1 MKGSPAGNW
10 AAPLLLRNAP
20 LRIDAGGA
28 IAYSLKMNTKA
39 LVRVL
44 YANVPG
50 LAAAR
55 FALGDFLS
63 PYASKPEYVGARL
76 IRPGLIVDIGANR
89 GQSIEAFKRLSPGS
103 TIVAFEPVP
112 KAAAR
117 LAAKYK
123 SDPAITVHDCALGE
137 RAGTITLFVPRYGR
151 WECDAVAA
159 TSYAEA
165 TAMFHNPAR
174 IALFDES
181 KLTVAEYT
189 VEQRTLDSYEL
200 APTLIKLHAAADADQ
215 TSRSGTEYAI
225 LKGARN
231 TILAHKPALMCAFP
245 TTAVTELLS
254 EWGYG
259 PRVHS
264 NAHGRETFTW
274 YLTTTDRS

>member
-1 MKGSPAGNW
+1 
-10 AAPLLLRNAP
+10 
-20 LRIDAGGA
+20 
-28 IAYSLKMNTKA
+28 MNTKA

-89 GQSIEAFKRLSPGS
+89 GQSIAAFKRLSPGS

-123 SDPAITVHDCALGE
+123 SNPAITVHDCALGE

-200 APTLIKLHAAADADQ
+200 APTLIKLHAVGA
-215 TSRSGTEYAI
+215 EYAI
-225 LKGARN
+225 LKGARH

-254 EWGYG
+254 GWGYG

-264 NAHGRETFTW
+264 NAHGRGTFTW
-274 YLTTTDRS
+274 YLTTTDHS

>member
-1 MKGSPAGNW
+1 MC
-10 AAPLLLRNAP
+10 NAP
-20 LRIDAGGA
+20 LRIDAGEA
-28 IAYSLKMNTKA
+28 IVYYLKMNTKA

-50 LAAAR
+50 VAAAR

-76 IRPGLIVDIGANR
+76 IRSGLIVDIGANR
-89 GQSIEAFKRLSPGS
+89 GQSIAAFKRLSPGS

-123 SDPAITVHDCALGE
+123 SNPAITVHDCALGE

-151 WECDAVAA
+151 WECDGVAA

-174 IALFDES
+174 IASFDE
-181 KLTVAEYT
+181 LT
-189 VEQRTLDSYEL
+189 S
-200 APTLIKLHAAADADQ
+200 
-215 TSRSGTEYAI
+215 
-225 LKGARN
+225 
-231 TILAHKPALMCAFP
+231 
-245 TTAVTELLS
+245 
-254 EWGYG
+254 
-259 PRVHS
+259 
-264 NAHGRETFTW
+264 
-274 YLTTTDRS
+274 